1 MQNDLDWAKRA
12 KCVSSKI
19 YMASEYFYKL
29 LLWKKILKTKNKFN
43 YSITYHDPCHAR
55 KCKGFLKSQENF

>member
-19 YMASEYFYKL
+19 YMASEYFYNL
-29 LLWKKILKTKNKFN
+29 LFRRNFKTKNKIN

-55 KCKGFLKSQENF
+55 KCKGF

>member
-19 YMASEYFYKL
+19 YMASEYFYKFTSL
-29 LLWKKILKTKNKFN
+29 EEILKTKINLIIALL
-43 YSITYHDPCHAR
+43 ITILAMQE